1 MKRVCRDCTKVSS
14 GRGGRCEYCRSS
26 NLSAYYSPKERRSAT
41 QIGSDW
47 RSHLYV
53 SGAEHQGARSSGH
66 LAHRPKNSAAPNTAS
81 KALKRTSR
89 NTRSHRSAAKGAN
102 RIVEA
107 ISATPLAWLTI
118 ILMPSLVLAISFL
131 PAAALEEA
139 IDKQARALF
148 GILEDSEPLDSIVS
162 SETEA
167 SLELRSE
174 ALEGLWQSR
183 REANTVGYVET
194 IEFEALTSVAISHPA
209 YSDVV
214 AYPNGERLDW
224 GGASKNYTLAHLAE
238 AITDAALNFS
248 REDERIV
255 FNNPFTDCQGWVL
268 ITDGLI
274 TAYESDCYPLSA
286 GNPTYLRYGLT
297 AAELEL
303 IEKAKR
309 LRDG

>member
-1 MKRVCRDCTKVSS
+1 VKRVCRDCTKVSS
-14 GRGGRCEYCRSS
+14 GKGGRCEYCRSS

-41 QIGSDW
+41 QTGSDW

-53 SGAEHQGARSSGH
+53 SGAEHQGTRSSSH
-66 LAHRPKNSAAPNTAS
+66 LAHRPKNSAAPNAAS
-81 KALKRTSR
+81 KALKRTRR
-89 NTRSHRSAAKGAN
+89 NPRSDRSTDKGAN

-118 ILMPSLVLAISFL
+118 ILMPSLVLAINLL
-131 PAAALEEA
+131 PATALEEA

-148 GILEDSEPLDSIVS
+148 GILEDSQPLASIGS

-167 SLELRSE
+167 SLGARSE
-174 ALEGLWQSR
+174 ALESLWDSR

-194 IEFEALTSVAISHPA
+194 IGFEALTSVAISHPA
-209 YSDVV
+209 VSDVV

-224 GGASKNYTLAHLAE
+224 GEASKNYTLAGLAE
-238 AITDAALNFS
+238 AITDAALNFT
-248 REDERIV
+248 REGERIV
-255 FNNPFTDCQGWVL
+255 FDNPFTDCQGWVV

-274 TAYESDCYPLSA
+274 TAYETDCYLLSA
-286 GNPTYLRYGLT
+286 GNPRYLRYGLT
-297 AAELEL
+297 PAELEL
-303 IEKAKR
+303 IEEARR